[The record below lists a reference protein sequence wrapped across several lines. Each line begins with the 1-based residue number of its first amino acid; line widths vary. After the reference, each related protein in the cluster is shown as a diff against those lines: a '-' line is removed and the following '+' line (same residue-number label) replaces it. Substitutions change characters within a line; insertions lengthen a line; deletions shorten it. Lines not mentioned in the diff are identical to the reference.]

1 MPEVSTTPRVH
12 GLDWLRVLLVFGVF
26 LFHALHPYD
35 AIPWVIKNDETS
47 FAITGVLMLFFPW
60 GLPVLFLVA
69 GASAYFA
76 GLRRSGRQFAKE
88 RTLRLAVPFAVG
100 TVLLAHFQAW
110 VVAQHQGTYSGSL
123 VDFLPVWAGDLPF
136 FFSPAMVSD
145 WGWHL
150 WFLGFLFAFSLL
162 VWPLQRWLSGSGEG
176 VVDRVASYVTAHRGA
191 ILLGVVPLIVA
202 RVALHG
208 VAPEEHGWTDFVY
221 YGLFYIY
228 GIVLLQDPRLL
239 AAVRR
244 DWKLGAVMAVVG
256 VMTIG
261 GGTGSGFITDA
272 AWEPLD
278 GPDAGSLV
286 LNLAMPLAAYGAG
299 LVVVAMAVAHLD
311 RDTPLL
317 RYGQSVIVPFYVV
330 HQPVVIGVAAVVVA
344 SDLGFWVKVAAT
356 LVASLAITML
366 LVEAI
371 RRTPGLRA
379 LFGVRRGT
387 GGPPGGGQLSGGAG
401 VGVPSDS
408 SAASTSSRL
417 TPSRY
422 STESK

>member
-1 MPEVSTTPRVH
+1 MPTAATTQRVY

-88 RTLRLAVPFAVG
+88 RTLRLAVPFAIG
-100 TVLLAHFQAW
+100 TVLLAPFQAW
-110 VVAQHQGTYSGSL
+110 VVAQHQGIYQGSL
-123 VDFLPVWAGDLPF
+123 LDFIPVWAGDLPF

-162 VWPLQRWLSGSGEG
+162 VWPLQRWLSGGGAG
-176 VVDRVASYVTAHRGA
+176 VVDRVAAFVTAHRGA
-191 ILLGVVPLIVA
+191 ILLGVVPLIVV

-208 VAPEEHGWTDFVY
+208 IAPEEHGWTDFAY
-221 YGLFYIY
+221 YGLFYVY

-256 VMTIG
+256 VMAIG

-278 GPDAGSLV
+278 GPDAGSLM

-299 LVVVAMAVAHLD
+299 LVVVATAVAHLD
-311 RDTPLL
+311 KNTPLL

-330 HQPVVIGVAAVVVA
+330 HQPVVIAVAAVVVA
-344 SDLGFWVKVAAT
+344 GDLGFWSKVATT
-356 LVASLAITML
+356 LVASLAITMV

-371 RRTPGLRA
+371 RRTPGVRA
-379 LFGVRRGT
+379 VFGVK
-387 GGPPGGGQLSGGAG
+387 PAGGGAAVDDQPSGGDG

-422 STESK
+422 NTESK